1 MSDPLGDITVGL
13 TAEDYLRVG
22 VFVGQITTQKP
33 NERRTEL
40 SPNDRLAFE
49 IAGKLG
55 EVAFSHHF
63 GWPVDWVVRPGGDD
77 WDFELANGDT
87 VDVKSVPVERNMDY
101 DFGIPIGEG
110 ESPATY
116 YVQVLISPDRQH
128 GVITGGISR
137 KRFHD
142 IARRE
147 GGWQHR
153 GSVEPNVV
161 NRSQLSQSWP
171 KYFYSGESE

>member
-1 MSDPLGDITVGL
+1 MDDPLGDITVRL
-13 TAEDYLRVG
+13 TVEDYLRVG

-40 SPNDRLAFE
+40 SPDDRLAFE

-55 EVAFSHHF
+55 EVVFSRHF

-77 WDFELANGDT
+77 WDFELANGHT
-87 VDVKSVPVERNMDY
+87 VDVKSVPVEQNMDY
-101 DFGIPIGEG
+101 DFGVPI
-110 ESPATY
+110 
-116 YVQVLISPDRQH
+116 
-128 GVITGGISR
+128 GISR

-147 GGWQHR
+147 GGWKHR

-161 NRSQLSQSWP
+161 NRSQLSQCWP
-171 KYFYSGESE
+171 ECFYS